1 MLRPTRQA
9 WTGTKKKEDSPY
21 NGSGRKYRTYALVVF
36 LHPRQNF
43 GWENGRTSD
52 PNRQLDGPKV
62 PAVVEYRPKIM
73 LRKKPDKWE
82 FGRPSRR
89 RNNEMAAV
97 NCIQCVNREGLG
109 VIPFSLSET
118 RQFLPPDQ
126 GSVQATVMEMKVSLG
141 RAQASSYDPCYD
153 PTLPHR
159 VMSPLINTRTRVW
172 KSRPEDPRIQL
183 KPKKKKCQQKKEKN
197 AAAAF
202 SSAT

>member
-1 MLRPTRQA
+1 
-9 WTGTKKKEDSPY
+9 
-21 NGSGRKYRTYALVVF
+21 
-36 LHPRQNF
+36 
-43 GWENGRTSD
+43 
-52 PNRQLDGPKV
+52 
-62 PAVVEYRPKIM
+62 
-73 LRKKPDKWE
+73 
-82 FGRPSRR
+82 
-89 RNNEMAAV
+89 MAAV
-97 NCIQCVNREGLG
+97 NCFQYVNREGIG
-109 VIPFSLSET
+109 VIPFSLS
-118 RQFLPPDQ
+118 RKRGNSSPPDQ

-183 KPKKKKCQQKKEKN
+183 KPKGKKKKCQQKKEKN